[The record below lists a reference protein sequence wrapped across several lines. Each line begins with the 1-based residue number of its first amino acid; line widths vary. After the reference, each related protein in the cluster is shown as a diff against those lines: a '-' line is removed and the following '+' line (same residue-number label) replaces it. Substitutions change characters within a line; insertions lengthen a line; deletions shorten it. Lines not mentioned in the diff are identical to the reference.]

1 MTVAIIKTKFASHIN
16 AFEANE
22 DDEEAEE
29 MDEDIRAMIE
39 QRNHKTRTVNRA
51 YANQIGA
58 AFGNVFDGLIRTS
71 LRASTLWQ
79 DF

>member
-58 AFGNVFDGLIRTS
+58 AFGNVFDGLIKTS
-71 LRASTLWQ
+71 LRASTL
-79 DF
+79 